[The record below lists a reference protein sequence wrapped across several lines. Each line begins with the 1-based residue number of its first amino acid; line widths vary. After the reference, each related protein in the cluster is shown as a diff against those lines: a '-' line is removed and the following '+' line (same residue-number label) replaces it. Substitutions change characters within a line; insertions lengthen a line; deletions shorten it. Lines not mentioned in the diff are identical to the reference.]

1 MGDGLIQFLVI
12 AVFVIISIMDGAARK
27 RRKQAQE
34 MGLPPEPSE
43 LGEAGALSG
52 IKSPLHPSGAADDL
66 DWATESSEGSEGS
79 EGSEEGMGPVDLW
92 EEITALASG
101 EVPASQR
108 EQPATRGLSSTDDPD
123 SGLEAWTAPQQDV
136 PQMRTRLTEGGGR
149 VEQSTGAY
157 TQPDALSPTE
167 TRSADL
173 QAGYLHPDQAAS
185 HEEHAHEKHAEIAV
199 TAQPLPAEQPH
210 EFVPHPREEPSK
222 PQKKLGG
229 GRRPGSPGSLL
240 AGVRRGSK
248 SSLQEA
254 IILAEVLS
262 PPLVLRDSGWKPL
275 F

>member
-1 MGDGLIQFLVI
+1 MDDGGLIRFLVI
-12 AVFVIISIMDGAARK
+12 AFFIIVSVMAVAARK

-34 MGLPPEPSE
+34 TGLPPEPNR
-43 LGEAGALSG
+43 L
-52 IKSPLHPSGAADDL
+52 SGAADDP
-66 DWATESSEGSEGS
+66 DQAAESSEGPEGI
-79 EGSEEGMGPVDLW
+79 GPADLW
-92 EEITALASG
+92 EEITALARG

-149 VEQSTGAY
+149 VEQSTGSYA
-157 TQPDALSPTE
+157 QPDALSPTE

-229 GRRPGSPGSLL
+229 GRQPGSPGSLL

-262 PPLVLRDSGWKPL
+262 PPLVLRESGWKPL